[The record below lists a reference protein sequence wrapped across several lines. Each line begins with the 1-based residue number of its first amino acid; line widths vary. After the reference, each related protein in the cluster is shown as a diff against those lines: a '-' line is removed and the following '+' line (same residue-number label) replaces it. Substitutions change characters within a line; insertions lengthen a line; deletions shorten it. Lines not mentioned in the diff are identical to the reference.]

1 MSAPVVLEVAV
12 LGDQLVRFLSFLL
25 LHHRVSHL
33 HIFAAELVS
42 GQELY
47 DSGSD
52 RVSQDV
58 GGGPETVP
66 AAR

>member
-1 MSAPVVLEVAV
+1 MSAPVVFEIAV
-12 LGDQLVRFLSFLL
+12 LGDELVGLLSFLL
-25 LHHRVSHL
+25 LQHRVAHL
-33 HIFAAELVS
+33 HVFAAELVS
-42 GQELY
+42 GQKLD

-66 AAR
+66 AAP